1 MSVRVMIQ
9 KFGSKLS
16 NMVIPNLGAL
26 IAWGLLTA
34 VGIGINNE
42 MLRGFVTPMLNYL
55 LPLLIYLI
63 LELYHLLYCFLL
75 IELYLYKYMSFL
87 QILLCQ
93 YFLLLYL

>member
-16 NMVIPNLGAL
+16 NMVIPNLGAF

-55 LPLLIYLI
+55 LPL
-63 LELYHLLYCFLL
+63 
-75 IELYLYKYMSFL
+75 KAARAADSKKVRGPRRA
-87 QILLCQ
+87 LC
-93 YFLLLYL
+93 